1 MFAMSPYQLG
11 HIRRHLYLSFA
22 CLLVSRAEV
31 NGASNTCDANL
42 AGKPFADSVVMLQ
55 SVVHTDFDVDT
66 SSPGH
71 VEKRLA
77 AAQVL
82 KNAAADQLLMAG
94 LDHAYLVSGSS
105 RYPSYMGVY
114 TRTTQLHGGREVFIG
129 NGSQYLF
136 FYSDGSIQQWVIG
149 PSLNHSEGY
158 IVSDVEAREPSEDS
172 TWIEW
177 DAQAKTWVSSATT
190 VQHPLDR
197 SRWWKHPKHKPIVTG
212 TKVKF
217 NMAGD
222 LPQFIAGLC
231 FNAMCMLF
239 FIIVFIFFERRYP
252 LVYGFRAIDGGET
265 AEFNE
270 HPAPRRWS
278 VTDKSWVRWLQV
290 SLGTTSEEV
299 EKTSGLDAAMFL
311 QFLEFSMQL
320 MTCLGLPLAFI
331 MIPIYYF
338 KGGGFAKDDRLSW
351 IGVGNVVYNDTFFV
365 NGTELS
371 EEEIKIIPQVQWI
384 YWVLAA
390 AVWFVVVFT
399 QCWVLRH
406 QDSFLKRHLDW
417 RLRMPF
423 PQCTTVLVEGIPRA
437 FASDGALTNF
447 FADKFGA
454 GAIRHAF
461 VLKRLTGSKLHELIN
476 EYHEREQRVH
486 EIYFKI
492 AIDPSGRPKLNNGED
507 ELEYLEGVQRTLAAT
522 IVDEQQNVKQLAAQA
537 DIAPTESITA
547 ASVRRGA
554 SRKTSTASNS
564 ISERIMSFSNEVDDL
579 VEGLFDNQAL
589 LATNGFVIFES
600 RKHAEEALG
609 CEFSKNRNEWRMMH
623 PPPPSDVIYR
633 NLEVSDEWKTS
644 QQLWGRVAIVILYFG
659 FMPLVVGIS
668 NLTLLFINVPFIV
681 RLLESTGSKQV
692 VENLC
697 STVGLTVMMS
707 MLPTLLM
714 VIFTSFFPATSGG
727 IGQKWVQ
734 QYYFWALILFV
745 LLITAVGVDLPE
757 TLGRLITSP
766 HSIFTLLAEKMP
778 GATHFYLTYTAF
790 QSVTLTMNLT
800 RYMNLVKFIIYS
812 RSSSPQ
818 RAYELSEP
826 EDQAYYGIG
835 ARSARTSLFLATGL
849 VFGTICPLM
858 NFVVFFT
865 FAVCRL
871 VYGYLIPYAETKKND
886 LGGLHWVKQ
895 LEHVNLSLLIY
906 ITMMTGILLIQ
917 AESKWPA
924 FVAACSFLW
933 WPFPV
938 WELERGMIPTPL
950 KEADINEAESPQLE
964 YEYCQP
970 ELEWTPET
978 GKDPCKM
985 HTFGLDDV
993 SFFLAASGVDS

>member
-1 MFAMSPYQLG
+1 
-11 HIRRHLYLSFA
+11 
-22 CLLVSRAEV
+22 
-31 NGASNTCDANL
+31 
-42 AGKPFADSVVMLQ
+42 
-55 SVVHTDFDVDT
+55 
-66 SSPGH
+66 
-71 VEKRLA
+71 
-77 AAQVL
+77 
-82 KNAAADQLLMAG
+82 
-94 LDHAYLVSGSS
+94 
-105 RYPSYMGVY
+105 
-114 TRTTQLHGGREVFIG
+114 
-129 NGSQYLF
+129 
-136 FYSDGSIQQWVIG
+136 
-149 PSLNHSEGY
+149 
-158 IVSDVEAREPSEDS
+158 
-172 TWIEW
+172 
-177 DAQAKTWVSSATT
+177 
-190 VQHPLDR
+190 
-197 SRWWKHPKHKPIVTG
+197 
-212 TKVKF
+212 
-217 NMAGD
+217 MAGD

-299 EKTSGLDAAMFL
+299 EKTSGLDAARGVQRHFFCQWHRTLRRRNKDNSPGPMDIL
-311 QFLEFSMQL
+311 GSGSSGMVRGSVHSM
-320 MTCLGLPLAFI
+320 LGPSA
-331 MIPIYYF
+331 
-338 KGGGFAKDDRLSW
+338 S
-351 IGVGNVVYNDTFFV
+351 
-365 NGTELS
+365 
-371 EEEIKIIPQVQWI
+371 
-384 YWVLAA
+384 
-390 AVWFVVVFT
+390 
-399 QCWVLRH
+399 
-406 QDSFLKRHLDW
+406 DSFLKRHLDW

-778 GATHFYLTYTAF
+778 GVSFPVSDSHHEPY
-790 QSVTLTMNLT
+790 Q
-800 RYMNLVKFIIYS
+800 IYES
-812 RSSSPQ
+812 CQIHNIFSSSSPQ